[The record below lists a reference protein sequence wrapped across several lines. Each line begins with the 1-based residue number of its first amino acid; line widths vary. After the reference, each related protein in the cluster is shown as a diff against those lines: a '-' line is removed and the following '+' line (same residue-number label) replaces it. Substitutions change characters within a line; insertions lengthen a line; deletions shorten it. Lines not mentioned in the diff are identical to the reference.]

1 MSGLDFA
8 DRYAEAQLQPT
19 AEIMAARKASAAR
32 IQENADKAQILDLV
46 CVYYG
51 MKPNLDWFRDEL
63 RQEDV
68 TFSLLAGAR
77 ESVLLAALIL
87 AARIEENDPVA
98 ILGVVAGSLMGKRAP
113 GEFDWLL
120 AEARSALA
128 VDAVDARVPRKPVLP
143 IKHSI
148 INNKLTQ
155 ELTNAASD
163 PAALGAAV
171 VNLRAES
178 QESAAHVARQVTD
191 ALERLHANARYQREE
206 SQILWWLFG
215 EYSRSLDKPFSAFRP
230 AQAALIGGVEL
241 AALTDASE
249 LGPVAASA
257 VLERILRIAKRDN
270 KAQPVTL
277 IAAVDGLGAN
287 LDSINAPAPVRAEI
301 CPILTAIAK
310 ASAIGNGAW
319 AAAFNKTTGMATDTE
334 FEPIDLAVQVYRE
347 CLIGKAE

>member
-1 MSGLDFA
+1 MSGFDFA

-32 IQENADKAQILDLV
+32 IQENAEKAQILDLV
-46 CVYYG
+46 CSYYS
-51 MKPNLDWFRDEL
+51 MRPNLDWFRDEL
-63 RQEDV
+63 RQEDT

-87 AARIEENDPVA
+87 AAKIEENDPVA
-98 ILGVVAGSLMGKRAP
+98 ILGVVAGSLRGKRTP

-120 AEARSALA
+120 AEARSVLA
-128 VDAVDARVPRKPVLP
+128 ADAVEARVPRKPALP
-143 IKHSI
+143 IKNS

-155 ELTNAASD
+155 ELTDAASD

-171 VNLRAES
+171 VKLRAES
-178 QESAAHVARQVTD
+178 QESAAYVARQVTD

-215 EYSRSLDKPFSAFRP
+215 EHSRSLDKPFSAFRP
-230 AQAALIGGVEL
+230 AQVALIGGVEL
-241 AALTDASE
+241 AALTDASK

-257 VLERILRIAKRDN
+257 VLERILRNAKRDT

-277 IAAVDGLGAN
+277 IGAVDGLGAD
-287 LDSINAPAPVRAEI
+287 LGSIKAPAPVRPEI
-301 CPILTAIAK
+301 CPVLTAIAK
-310 ASAIGNGAW
+310 ASEIGNGAW
-319 AAAFNKTTGMATDTE
+319 AAAFNKATGMAADTE

-347 CLIGKAE
+347 CLLGKAE